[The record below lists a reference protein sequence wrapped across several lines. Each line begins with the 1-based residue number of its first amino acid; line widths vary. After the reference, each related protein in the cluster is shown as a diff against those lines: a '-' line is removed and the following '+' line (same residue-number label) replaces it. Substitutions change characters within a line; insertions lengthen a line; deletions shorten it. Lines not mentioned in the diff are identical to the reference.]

1 MKMRFEKLWEEL
13 EIESA
18 NSGGAGILKRML
30 GSESA
35 CPMFLGIKMP
45 DLTKVFILQVP
56 KNVAPLPENIPESK
70 GFSFDVRVVG
80 DERYSGNVSLILS
93 SSNTDYNEVF
103 SSISEDLFPK
113 LNGLENKREVVC
125 TFLNR
130 VRLWQ
135 TFCEIQNPEGLGED
149 AQKGLYGELFFLD
162 SYVLVGDS
170 GYEPKVNTWLGPR
183 NRQHDFQFGST
194 VVEVKTTSLKQHQK
208 LQIASEQ
215 QLDETLVD
223 RLYLFYL
230 SVSLIENND
239 DTLPALV
246 SKIRRKLHQEIAARG
261 VFDNALIE
269 RGYLDTHESKYS
281 RTGYSIRDS
290 KIFLIADD
298 FPRIKEEE
306 LRNGVGDVKYS
317 ILVAECSDYEMP
329 ESDFVKELA
338 ETF

>member
-1 MKMRFEKLWEEL
+1 MIFEKLWEEL
-13 EIESA
+13 KIESA
-18 NSGGAGILKRML
+18 KLEAGTIKRML
-30 GSESA
+30 GSEST
-35 CPMFLGIKMP
+35 CPMLLGIKVP
-45 DLTKVFILQVP
+45 ELTKIFILEVP
-56 KNVAPLPENIPESK
+56 KGVAPLSENIPESK
-70 GFSFDVRVVG
+70 GFNFDVRIIG
-80 DERYSGNVSLILS
+80 DEINSDNVSLILS
-93 SSNTDYNEVF
+93 SSNIDYNELF
-103 SSISEDLFPK
+103 SSISEDLFSQ
-113 LNGLENKREVVC
+113 LNGLENTREVVS

-162 SYVLVGDS
+162 SYVLTGNS
-170 GYEPKVNTWLGPR
+170 GYEPKINTWLGPR
-183 NRQHDFQFGST
+183 NRQHDFQFGNM
-194 VVEVKTTSLKQHQK
+194 VVEVKTTSMKQHQK

-246 SKIRRKLHQEIAARG
+246 RKIRKKLHQEIAALA

-269 RGYLDTHESKYS
+269 RGYLDAHESKYS

-290 KIFLIADD
+290 RFFLVTDD

-317 ILVAECSDYEMP
+317 ILVAECSDYEIP
-329 ESDFVKELA
+329 ENDFVKEL
-338 ETF
+338 EENFQ